1 MQGSQPK
8 SLLSSVLATYT
19 YDDLKELCFAPE
31 STFGSAFDCNW
42 DVWRSKAVADFNI
55 SPQFFDLVPTL
66 TGPQRYLQIATY
78 VKLSPLSLAGQ
89 YDDET
94 CPCFI
99 EGVYESFSGMEEA
112 RERRDGEMMVWFA
125 QRVTPEEDAV
135 LGRFRVVDSF
145 TEAKRMVAG
154 WFGGLLKDLR
164 YPPRNGKYD
173 MYYLGLVIR
182 HGRIDILDQIIH
194 KYFTLPEGFSIEKDI
209 PKVPFWEYQ
218 GVTYDLPLQTTP
230 DVVVEEYMED
240 CMSTSD
246 TRIVDFFRSIFRN
259 RNLQSMISKTTLS
272 KKSLLIH
279 GKPEEAYG
287 IALRFIKENTGVEY
301 LDYMVELVLQQT
313 AQEDSY
319 WRLIHRNLGNITFI
333 QALLPHVKKYHIE
346 EIFEDLEDHD
356 YVLYALSIYLL
367 EQSLS

>member
-31 STFGSAFDCNW
+31 STFGNAFDCNW

-78 VKLSPLSLAGQ
+78 VKLTPLSLAGQ
-89 YDDET
+89 YD
-94 CPCFI
+94 
-99 EGVYESFSGMEEA
+99 EGVYESFYGMEEA

-135 LGRFRVVDSF
+135 LGRFRGGTSSTF
-145 TEAKRMVAG
+145 TEAKGMVAG

-173 MYYLGLVIR
+173 MHYLGLVIR

-194 KYFTLPEGFSIEKDI
+194 RYFTLPEGFSVAKDI

-230 DVVVEEYMED
+230 DAIVEEYMED

-287 IALRFIKENTGVEY
+287 IALRFIKENTGIEY

-313 AQEDSY
+313 GQKDSY
-319 WRLIHRNLGNITFI
+319 WRLVHRNLGNITFV
-333 QALLPHVKKYHIE
+333 QALLPYVKKYHIE
-346 EIFEDLEDHD
+346 EIFVELEEHD